1 MAMRSEAVLWM
12 AVKLE
17 AKAEA
22 FGMLVG
28 VAFWDWSETVEAL
41 RVAVGW

>member
-22 FGMLVG
+22 FGMLG